1 MFNCFIFVGE
11 QYRESKNF
19 NDLDSLCKDYKKKN
33 GSRGASQNI
42 GKTEVKSSK
51 TEEVDQISQ
60 SCCNPHESLI
70 NQNTYETPI
79 SNIST
84 QENSNHASKKEASDH
99 TKAKLQSGSNSK
111 E

>member
-51 TEEVDQISQ
+51 TEEVDQNSQ
-60 SCCNPHESLI
+60 SCCNAYESLI
-70 NQNTYETPI
+70 NQNIYETPI

-84 QENSNHASKKEASDH
+84 QENNKRASKKEASDH
-99 TKAKLQSGSNSK
+99 TKAKPQSGSNS
-111 E
+111 EE